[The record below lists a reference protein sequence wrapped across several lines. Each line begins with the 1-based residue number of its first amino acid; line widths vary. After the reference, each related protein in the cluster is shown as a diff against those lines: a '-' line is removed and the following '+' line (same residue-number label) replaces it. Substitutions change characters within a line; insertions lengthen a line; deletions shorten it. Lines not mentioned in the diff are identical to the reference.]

1 MSVLRGATSRTVCI
15 RSDAILVH
23 LAAPKPE
30 PVRRSG
36 REGID
41 SLVGHAT
48 HRKTGALRA
57 AAI

>member
-1 MSVLRGATSRTVCI
+1 MPALRGATSRTVRI
-15 RSDAILVH
+15 RHDAILVH
-23 LAAPKPE
+23 LGAPNPE

-41 SLVGHAT
+41 SLVGHAP
-48 HRKTGALRA
+48 HRKIGALRA